1 MVEARAGR
9 SHKENQR
16 VCERIAKEVSNEDG
30 NGVDDNDNG
39 VAGVRLH
46 GRSRD
51 RDGSLG
57 KEKEM
62 KYIIKIDYS
71 VTLTFSNYDDFMSAL
86 GILAEGGVEELKVY
100 FEKEDK

>member
-1 MVEARAGR
+1 MD
-9 SHKENQR
+9 
-16 VCERIAKEVSNEDG
+16 SNYHY
-30 NGVDDNDNG
+30 DDR
-39 VAGVRLH
+39 VRLH
-46 GRSRD
+46 GRSRH

-71 VTLTFSNYDDFMSAL
+71 VTLTYSNYDDFMSAL
-86 GILAEGGVEELKVY
+86 GILAEGGAEELKVY